1 MATYKVIQDIEAE
14 DKLLG
19 PLSMRQFI
27 YAIIVFAI
35 GGIAFLAAKAN
46 VVLAIPFLIPM
57 GFFGLLAA
65 PFGRDQSSE
74 VWLLAKIR
82 FLFKPRKRIW
92 DQSGIKELVTITVPK
107 KVEKYLT
114 DGLDQTQVK
123 SRLSALASTLDSR
136 GWAIKNVT
144 ANTFAV
150 PAFAMSSGGGESD
163 RLVSAGA
170 FPQAVANDGALAS
183 DDILD
188 ERNNPTAQKLDSL
201 ITQSEQARRQNLI
214 ATMQTAAS
222 SPQHQAIQAVPAAIN
237 QQATAQ
243 PQWYAQAPASPVVQS
258 APAPVAAQLPTQQ
271 ITTAA
276 PIAAPLP
283 NEQQLLD
290 KIHQDKAAGLAA
302 QNGHMKRL
310 QTTEEIQ
317 AAEAAAAAAKQA
329 EAVRLEELKR
339 LAVNDDL
346 NIATIARQAKQD
358 TNELQILGD
367 GEVVISLH

>member
-35 GGIAFLAAKAN
+35 GGIAFLAAKVN
-46 VVLAIPFLIPM
+46 IVLAIPFLIPM

-114 DGLDQTQVK
+114 DGLDQTQVR

-163 RLVSAGA
+163 RLVSAGV

-222 SPQHQAIQAVPAAIN
+222 SPQYQAVQAAPAATN

-258 APAPVAAQLPTQQ
+258 APAPIAAQLPTQQ

-276 PIAAPLP
+276 PVAGPLP

-358 TNELQILGD
+358 TDEPQILGD